1 MKKILIVCTRFP
13 FPPDGGDKL
22 RIVSNIKQLKKENFK
37 IDICYIG
44 FDKINLKKKIKNIN
58 KIYQFNIKKK
68 NIFFLF
74 LSFFFFKFT
83 SSGSLILP
91 KRGGR

>member
-22 RIVSNIKQLKKENFK
+22 RVVSNIKQLKKENCK

-44 FDKINLKKKIKNIN
+44 FDKINTKKKIKDVH

-68 NIFFLF
+68 KILFFYF
-74 LSFFFFKFT
+74 
-83 SSGSLILP
+83 
-91 KRGGR
+91 